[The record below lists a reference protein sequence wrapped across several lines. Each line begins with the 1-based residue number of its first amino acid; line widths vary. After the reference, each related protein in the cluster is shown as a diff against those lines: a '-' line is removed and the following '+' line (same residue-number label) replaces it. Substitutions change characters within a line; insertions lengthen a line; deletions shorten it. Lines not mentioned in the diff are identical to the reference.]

1 MFTNIVIICWGFFLH
16 IEIVKVIISFWEKL
30 EVNKK
35 FKCVEIRAPFIKSN
49 NFFNYELRISPTFFF
64 LFFLLEIVG
73 KRLVLCLIAAISNK

>member
-49 NFFNYELRISPTFFF
+49 NSFNYELRISPTF
-64 LFFLLEIVG
+64 FFLLEIVG